1 MRIKSA
7 HAVGAVAA
15 VLAVVGMVYIL
26 LPEPVPAETA
36 LVENGTFV
44 AAVEEDGKTRIRDRY
59 VVYAPLAGRLGR
71 VSLNVGDPVTGG
83 EALAAIIPSPAPLLD
98 PRTRREAQ
106 ERLGTA
112 EAAVE
117 RVRALLETARAQ
129 AQQAAQE
136 LARTRT
142 LRERG
147 AATAQALERAELA
160 KSVADRDLRAAEFQ
174 LDAAEHDLAQA
185 RALLDRYSDS
195 ADAGEVWNITAP
207 VSGVVLRVAQESE
220 TIVQPGTPIIEI
232 GDPGDLEVVVD
243 VLSTDAVE
251 ITPDAEVSISGWGG
265 AEDLSGRVRHV
276 EPGAFTKISTLGVEE
291 QRVNVIIDITS
302 PPEKWTG
309 LGDAFQVDA
318 RITVFSLNDATMVP
332 AGALFRKDGNWSVF
346 VVEDGRARLRQ
357 VSVIRRTPQMA
368 AIGEGLAHGER
379 VIIYPGDQIADGV
392 RVE

>member
-1 MRIKSA
+1 MRIKSS

-15 VLAVVGMVYIL
+15 VLAVAGMVYIL

-36 LVENGTFV
+36 LVGKGTFV

-83 EALAAIIPSPAPLLD
+83 EVLAAIIPSPAPLLD

-117 RVRALLETARAQ
+117 QARALLESARAQ
-129 AQQAAQE
+129 ARQAAQE

-160 KSVADRDLRAAEFQ
+160 SSVADRDLRAAEFQ

-207 VSGVVLRVAQESE
+207 VSGVVLRVTQESE
-220 TIVQPGTPIIEI
+220 TIVQPGMPIIEI
-232 GDPGDLEVVVD
+232 GDPGDLEIVVD

-251 ITPDAEVSISGWGG
+251 ITAEAAVSISGWGG
-265 AEDLSGRVRHV
+265 AEELTGRVRHV

-291 QRVNVIIDITS
+291 QRVNVIIDIIS
-302 PPEKWTG
+302 PPEKWRG

-318 RITVFSLNDATMVP
+318 RITVFTLEDATIIP
-332 AGALFRKDGNWSVF
+332 AGALFRRDGTWSVF
-346 VVEDGRARLRQ
+346 VVEDGRARLR
-357 VSVIRRTPQMA
+357 SVNLIRRAPQTA
-368 AIGEGLAHGER
+368 AIGEGVMAGER
-379 VIIYPGDQIADGV
+379 VIIYPGDRIADGV